1 MIIDQG
7 FYILLGELFFSKTGK
22 TNPIDSGEEM
32 HVRSTTP
39 AVTALNY
46 SVRHAESPPPVIQ
59 PVSVAPPANAS
70 TINEETRSSHHDATE
85 ASKERPSTE
94 ASKER
99 PSTEASKKRPPS
111 TEASKERPPSAEAS
125 KERPPS
131 TESKRNNKHFQDH
144 SRVSTPTREAT
155 TPIE

>member
-85 ASKERPSTE
+85 ASKERPPSTE

-99 PSTEASKKRPPS
+99 PSSA
-111 TEASKERPPSAEAS
+111 EASKERPSSTEAS

-131 TESKRNNKHFQDH
+131 TESKRNSKHFQDH